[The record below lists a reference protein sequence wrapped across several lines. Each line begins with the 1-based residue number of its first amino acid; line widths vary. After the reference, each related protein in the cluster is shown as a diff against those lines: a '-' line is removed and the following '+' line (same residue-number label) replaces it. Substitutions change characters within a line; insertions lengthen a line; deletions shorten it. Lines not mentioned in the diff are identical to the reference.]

1 MHTTNLRKVGGSIML
16 AVPPALLNL
25 LRLKV
30 GATVAVEV
38 ENGRLIVEP
47 QQRPRYTLEE
57 LLAPSDYSQPQP
69 PEEREWVDAP
79 AVGRELYET
88 GTSTLCRSIPPSV
101 TNSGAIVPSS
111 SSRPPRSI
119 RPPDCRLSCPL
130 PAAENSPAASVLLS
144 LSPAFE
150 PTASCDATSPAFSI
164 SKPATAEKSTPCPQN
179 FSMKCWPRPS
189 PCFSKTETCLPIGL

>member
-47 QQRPRYTLEE
+47 QQRPRYTLED
-57 LLAPSDYSQPQP
+57 LLAASDYSQPQP

-79 AVGRELYET
+79 AVGREL
-88 GTSTLCRSIPPSV
+88 L
-101 TNSGAIVPSS
+101 
-111 SSRPPRSI
+111 
-119 RPPDCRLSCPL
+119 
-130 PAAENSPAASVLLS
+130 
-144 LSPAFE
+144 
-150 PTASCDATSPAFSI
+150 
-164 SKPATAEKSTPCPQN
+164 
-179 FSMKCWPRPS
+179 
-189 PCFSKTETCLPIGL
+189 